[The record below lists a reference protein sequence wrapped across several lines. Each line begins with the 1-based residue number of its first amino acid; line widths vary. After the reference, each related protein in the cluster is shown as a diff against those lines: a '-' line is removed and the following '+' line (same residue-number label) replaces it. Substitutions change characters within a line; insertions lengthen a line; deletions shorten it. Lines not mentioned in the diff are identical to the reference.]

1 LIKITNMTVTIT
13 PDYIYLVVT
22 LILMLIQFIQW
33 RIISKLK
40 TEIES
45 IWQQISILAV
55 SSAGFFDKFQKKI
68 DEKQN
73 K

>member
-1 LIKITNMTVTIT
+1 MTVTISSE
-13 PDYIYLVVT
+13 YIYLIAT
-22 LILMLIQFIQW
+22 LILMLVQIIQW

-40 TEIES
+40 KEIDTV
-45 IWQQISILAV
+45 WHQISILAM

-68 DEKQN
+68 DEKQD

>member
-1 LIKITNMTVTIT
+1 MTFTIT
-13 PDYIYLVVT
+13 SEYIYLGAT
-22 LILMLIQFIQW
+22 LVLMLIQILQW

-45 IWQQISILAV
+45 IWQQISILAM

-68 DEKQN
+68 DEKQD

>member
-1 LIKITNMTVTIT
+1 MTVTIT
-13 PDYIYLVVT
+13 SEYIYLSAT
-22 LILMLIQFIQW
+22 LVLMLIQILQW

-40 TEIES
+40 TEIEDL
-45 IWQQISILAV
+45 WQQISILAV

-68 DEKQN
+68 DEKQD

>member
-1 LIKITNMTVTIT
+1 MTVTIS
-13 PDYIYLVVT
+13 PEYIYLVAT
-22 LILMLIQFIQW
+22 LILMLVQIIQW

-40 TEIES
+40 KEIDT
-45 IWQQISILAV
+45 IWHQISILAM

-68 DEKQN
+68 DEKQD